1 MLVAKPISKGSD
13 RIRCEMKTKNEK
25 KLTASFENY
34 LCAIYSIE
42 KQNKAARVKDIANY
56 LSVGASSV
64 SEAMKALEKK
74 EVINYEPYG
83 LITLTKKGEKLV
95 VEKIKRNEI
104 ISHFLKEV
112 LLVDDSVVAENAKTI
127 EYGMDEVVLEKFVRF
142 LTFMQTCSCKE
153 PKWIKSFKY
162 YAQNGEMQ
170 DKCNSCIKKCKES
183 PTPIENPC
191 SCVKS

>member
-1 MLVAKPISKGSD
+1 M
-13 RIRCEMKTKNEK
+13 KNEK
-25 KLTASFENY
+25 RITASLENY

-42 KQNKAARVKDIANY
+42 KENKVARVKDISNY
-56 LSVGASSV
+56 LSIGAPSV
-64 SEAMKALEKK
+64 SEAMKVLEKK
-74 EVINYEPYG
+74 EYINYEPYG

-95 VEKIKRNEI
+95 VEKTKRNQI
-104 ISHFLKEV
+104 ISNFLKDV
-112 LLVDDSVVAENAKTI
+112 LLVDDEAVAENAKKI
-127 EYGMDEVVLEKFVRF
+127 EYGMSEDVLEKFVRF

-170 DKCNSCIKKCKES
+170 DKCHSCIKKCKES

-191 SCVKS
+191 SCGG